1 MRISVPSI
9 LIGLALLAPTA
20 GHAQLLTDFDGNGAV
35 PAGTIFR
42 QPTFSGSTGSLLET
56 TPDSTALSTDQAKS
70 GANSAKI
77 EWAFKNPATN
87 PWLRLTT
94 SGTNPVIDL
103 NATLAMS
110 VLIVPSS
117 PTAAGD
123 NSLGFTLGV
132 RETNHAGPFGTN
144 SGAAGGQIEY
154 IGASAKNGAAPV
166 GQTIAADGQ
175 WHDINFVM
183 TGNGMA
189 LATTGLT
196 GNGTLE
202 TTTGFGTFEGLYIN
216 PIASTG
222 QAYTVYIDDIRQV
235 PNTGGAIPE
244 PGSFALL
251 ATGVLPILGLR
262 RRKK

>member
-1 MRISVPSI
+1 MRHSVSSI
-9 LIGLALLAPTA
+9 LIGLALLAPMA

-35 PAGTIFR
+35 PTGTIFR
-42 QPTFSGSTGSLLET
+42 QPTFSGSTGALLQP
-56 TPDSTALSTDQAKS
+56 TPDSTTISTDHAQS
-70 GANSAKI
+70 GANSDKV
-77 EWAFKNPATN
+77 EFAFLSTATN

-94 SGTNPVIDL
+94 SGTNPVISL
-103 NATLAMS
+103 NATLTMS
-110 VLIVPSS
+110 VLIVPAS

-144 SGAAGGQIEY
+144 SLGAPGGIEY
-154 IGASAKNGAAPV
+154 VGASSKNGSAPV
-166 GQTIAADGQ
+166 GINVTADGL

-196 GNGTLE
+196 GNGTLD
-202 TTTGFGTFEGLYIN
+202 TSTGFGTFEGLYLN

-222 QAYTVYIDDIRQV
+222 QAYTVYIDDIRQT
-235 PNTGGAIPE
+235 PATGGAIPE
-244 PGSFALL
+244 PGSMALL
-251 ATGVLPILGLR
+251 ATGIVPLLGLR
-262 RRKK
+262 RRKA